1 MNFQNNHSL
10 KVQASEKEL
19 MALFPEV
26 ANSTP
31 HNPNFR
37 SNIPKIDLQL
47 NDKTIGKNPPA
58 SGIRIFEEH
67 NLPLNKTRQSSKS
80 NI

>member
-1 MNFQNNHSL
+1 M
-10 KVQASEKEL
+10 

-26 ANSTP
+26 ANNQP
-31 HNPNFR
+31 ANPNYT
-37 SNIPKIDLQL
+37 SNIPRIDMDL
-47 NDKTIGKNPPA
+47 NEKTIGKNAPA

-67 NLPLNKTRQSSKS
+67 NQPLNKTRQSSKS